1 MLTPTIVRKN
11 LRKSIFTSG
20 LSVALPSQAV
30 NEIGKSSFLLE
41 SCHVIITL
49 PPWFSHCSI
58 FLKEKTS
65 I

>member
-1 MLTPTIVRKN
+1 
-11 LRKSIFTSG
+11 
-20 LSVALPSQAV
+20 VALPSQAV